1 MLGRGF
7 RGIAFR
13 GKGIVKGSFCGEAL
27 VTREPISFLGGVD
40 PSTGAVVERGHE
52 LMGKILARR
61 ALILPHGKGS
71 TVGSYVLYS
80 LAKRGL
86 APKAIVT
93 VKADLMILTGC
104 AISGIPLLSEVP
116 REVLDVVKCGD
127 VVEIDAYRGIL
138 RVFSKQE

>member
-1 MLGRGF
+1 MHRRGLGDVVF
-7 RGIAFR
+7 K
-13 GKGIVKGSFCGEAL
+13 GKGMVKGSFRGEAL

-40 PSTGAVVERGHE
+40 PSTGRVVERGHE
-52 LMGKILARR
+52 LKGRILAGK

-93 VKADLMILTGC
+93 VKTDLMILTGC
-104 AISGIPLLSEVP
+104 VISGIPLLSEVP
-116 REVLDVVKCGD
+116 RKVLDVVESGD
-127 VVEIDAYRGIL
+127 VVEIDAYRGVLRLIL
-138 RVFSKQE
+138 EQE

>member
-1 MLGRGF
+1 MLGGGLRGVVF
-7 RGIAFR
+7 K
-13 GKGIVKGSFCGEAL
+13 GKGVVKGSFRGEAL

-40 PSTGAVVERGHE
+40 PSTGAVVEKGHE
-52 LMGKILARR
+52 LRGKTLAGK
-61 ALILPHGKGS
+61 ALMLPHGKGS

-93 VKADLMILTGC
+93 VKTDLMILTGC

-116 REVLDVVKCGD
+116 REVLDVVKSGD
-127 VVEIDAYRGIL
+127 IVEIDAHRGIL
-138 RVFSKQE
+138 RVVLEQV

>member
-1 MLGRGF
+1 VF
-7 RGIAFR
+7 K
-13 GKGIVKGSFCGEAL
+13 GKGMVKGSFRGEAL

-40 PSTGAVVERGHE
+40 PSTGRVVERGHE
-52 LMGKILARR
+52 LKGRILAGK

-93 VKADLMILTGC
+93 VKTDLMILTGC
-104 AISGIPLLSEVP
+104 VISGIPLLSEVP
-116 REVLDVVKCGD
+116 RKVLDVVESGD
-127 VVEIDAYRGIL
+127 VVEIDAYRGVLRLIL
-138 RVFSKQE
+138 EQE

>member
-1 MLGRGF
+1 MSGRGL
-7 RGIAFR
+7 RGLVFK
-13 GKGIVKGSFCGEAL
+13 GKGLVKGSFRGEAL

-52 LMGKILARR
+52 LRGKTLAGK

-93 VKADLMILTGC
+93 VRTDLMILTGC

-116 REVLDVVKCGD
+116 RGVLDVVRSGEI
-127 VVEIDAYRGIL
+127 VEIDAHRGVL
-138 RVFSKQE
+138 RVVLEEE